1 MIEQRTQYGFGTV
14 LDVPFETAL
23 QQTRDA
29 LAAEGF
35 GILCDVDVAAT
46 LRQKLGV
53 VMPPYAI
60 LGACNPSL
68 ANQALQAEPDIG
80 LLLPCNVIVYA
91 THAPNATVVA
101 AMDPESALALTGNDA
116 MRPIAAQV
124 AGKLHRVLEHV
135 AARRHEAARRPAMKG
150 SDAGDTVSREGP

>member
-1 MIEQRTQYGFGTV
+1 MIEQRTPYGFGTV

-23 QQTRDA
+23 HQTREA

-35 GILCDVDVAAT
+35 GVLCDIDVAAT

-53 VMPPYAI
+53 AMPPYAI
-60 LGACNPSL
+60 LGACNPPL
-68 ANQALQAEPDIG
+68 ANEALHGEPDIG

-91 THAPNATVVA
+91 TGVPNATVLA

-116 MRPIAAQV
+116 MGPIAAQV
-124 AGKLHRVLEHV
+124 AAKLRRVVERV
-135 AARRHEAARRPAMKG
+135 ASARPNEAARPPAMKG
-150 SDAGDTVSREGP
+150 SDAVNTASRE

>member
-1 MIEQRTQYGFGTV
+1 MIEQRTPYGFGTV

-23 QQTRDA
+23 QETRNA

-35 GILCDVDVAAT
+35 GILCDMDVAAT
-46 LRQKLGV
+46 LREKLGV
-53 VMPPYAI
+53 AMTPYAI

-68 ANQALQAEPDIG
+68 ANEALRAEPDIG

-91 THAPNATVVA
+91 TGAPDTTVVA
-101 AMDPESALALTGNDA
+101 ALDPESALALTGNEA

-124 AGKLHRVLEHV
+124 AAKLRRVIEQVTSGRLS
-135 AARRHEAARRPAMKG
+135 EAARRPAMKG
-150 SDAGDTVSREGP
+150 SDADHTASRE

>member
-14 LDVPFETAL
+14 LDLPFETAL

-35 GILCDVDVAAT
+35 GILCDIDVAAT
-46 LRQKLGV
+46 LRKKLGV
-53 VMPPYAI
+53 VMPPYVI
-60 LGACNPSL
+60 LGACNPPL
-68 ANQALQAEPDIG
+68 ANQALRAEPDIG

-91 THAPNATVVA
+91 TDAPNAIVVA

-124 AGKLHRVLEHV
+124 AAKLHRVVEHV
-135 AARRHEAARRPAMKG
+135 AAIRPHEAARRPAMNG
-150 SDAGDTVSREGP
+150 SDAGTTAS